1 MQDNTA
7 ATQSPIIRAPGHVPL
22 VHKLRG
28 GIVERVYYGSVIVL
42 SPDGRI
48 TFQAGDIDAAFY
60 PRSAL
65 KPMQAVAMLRAGLPL
80 DGELLAL
87 SAASHPGGP
96 GQISGVRRILATG
109 GLSERDLANTAS
121 LPHDPMTRLEWI
133 ARGDGPS
140 RIAQNCSGKHAAMLL
155 TSRMAGW
162 ATAGYLE
169 RQHPLQRIIADT
181 VVELSSQPTV
191 AVTTGECGASQFAMS
206 LLGLTRAFARITSA
220 PRFSEEGR
228 LASAMRHHTE
238 MASGS
243 RPDIAQ
249 RMLAVPGLL
258 AKESH
263 EAVQI
268 AALPDG
274 RAVGVKM
281 ADGSERA
288 RLLLTATAL
297 ALCGACPEPLAKF
310 TAALSLASSRTA
322 GQLRVTGKLALWSA
336 AASA

>member
-7 ATQSPIIRAPGHVPL
+7 VTQPPIIRAPGHVPL

-28 GIVERVYYGSVIVL
+28 EIVEGVHYGSVLVL

-60 PRSAL
+60 PCSAL
-65 KPMQAVAMLRAGLPL
+65 KPIQAVAMLRAGLPL

-87 SAASHPGGP
+87 SAASHPGEP
-96 GQISGVRRILATG
+96 GHIRGVRQILATG

-121 LPHDPMTRLEWI
+121 LPYDPMTRLEWI

-140 RIAQNCSGKHAAMLL
+140 RVAQTCSGKHAAMLL

-169 RQHPLQRIIADT
+169 RQHPLQRMVADT
-181 VVELSSQPTV
+181 IGGLAAQPTV
-191 AVTTGECGASQFAMS
+191 AVAAGRCGAPQFAMS
-206 LLGLTRAFARITSA
+206 LLGLTRAFARIASA

-228 LASAMRHHTE
+228 LASAMRHHTD

-249 RMLAVPGLL
+249 LMLAVPGLL

-263 EAVQI
+263 EAVQVV
-268 AALPDG
+268 ALPDG
-274 RAVGVKM
+274 RAVGVKI
-281 ADGSERA
+281 ADSSERA

-297 ALCGACPEPLAKF
+297 ALCGACPEPLAEF
-310 TAALSLASSRTA
+310 TAALALGNSRTV
-322 GQLRVTGKLALWSA
+322 GRLRVTGKLALWSA